1 MTKCADIDVVNAAG
15 EIYAG
20 ERSQSD
26 VVRPGIACQRAV
38 ADGGVVISEGII
50 KKCFTTTG
58 CILDAICILKE
69 RLNTGRRV
77 ARAVHIRCERSI
89 TNGCI
94 KASVYVDLE
103 RSRTISR
110 VANAGC
116 VLLERFKTG
125 GRVAVGIIALEGE
138 GTGRRILTSVPLQC

>member
-77 ARAVHIRCERSI
+77 A
-89 TNGCI
+89 
-94 KASVYVDLE
+94 
-103 RSRTISR
+103 
-110 VANAGC
+110 
-116 VLLERFKTG
+116 
-125 GRVAVGIIALEGE
+125 VGIIALEGE
-138 GTGRRILTSVPLQC
+138 GTGRRILTSVPLQCKVTGGSVKVARRVSNHRTATDRRVAATG